1 MRYLPANSR
10 RRCPPIPPPAPVI
23 NIVFTSPHIQQ
34 SSVGRDRRV
43 SHGGGNACP
52 FVLQPRIQLQGRFAV
67 MLRRSSD
74 IPPSSALRQMGP
86 TPRAGRDPYFGPLP
100 HPSEPSIPS
109 TGPRAL
115 RSRPAAPRE
124 LRGRSAVGVAPL
136 VVTA

>member
-1 MRYLPANSR
+1 MCPHAGGPGVDVILYILVTGCQLRALPRDYPRARPWRRYENR
-10 RRCPPIPPPAPVI
+10 R
-23 NIVFTSPHIQQ
+23 TSGI
-34 SSVGRDRRV
+34 
-43 SHGGGNACP
+43 ATE
-52 FVLQPRIQLQGRFAV
+52 
-67 MLRRSSD
+67 
-74 IPPSSALRQMGP
+74 GP
-86 TPRAGRDPYFGPLP
+86 TLRAGRNPYSDHSP